1 MPLLWTGL
9 IFVLLKLSHVGP
21 VAQWPWWGVLS
32 PLFAAVVWFE
42 WLETPLGRH
51 PVRKAGLRFTGV
63 GSRRVSAT
71 APGATERRAIQGRF
85 DAVAV
90 R

>member
-32 PLFAAVVWFE
+32 PLFAVVVWFE

-51 PVRKAGLRFTGV
+51 RAATRAQGGAALHRRRLPARFGDRTG
-63 GSRRVSAT
+63 RH
-71 APGATERRAIQGRF
+71 
-85 DAVAV
+85 
-90 R
+90 